1 MIIGDTVCLKFG
13 SFDLSTGEPLDYRFT
28 TSNCA
33 GCSASSTHIFGRNKG
48 VPTMYA
54 FGDAN
59 KDGKPLSTAMRPG
72 CYISIIPAG
81 GMILLPSF
89 SAGCTC
95 GYTLQTTI
103 GWHPK

>member
-1 MIIGDTVCLKFG
+1 MGNTVCFKFG
-13 SFDLSTGEPLDYRFT
+13 SFDLSSGKSLDYSFT

-33 GCSASSTHIFGRNKG
+33 GCSASDTHVFGRNGG

-81 GMILLPSF
+81 GMMLLPSF

-103 GWHPK
+103 GWLPK